1 MDVYE
6 VRQKAQYHNIR
17 DMNLRVV
24 YYARVSTE
32 KEEQLNALDNQ
43 FKYYEDYISS
53 CPNWEFIRGYVDEGI
68 SGVTTNKRDSFA
80 DMIYDA
86 ENGEF
91 DIIIT
96 KEVSRFARNT
106 LDSIQ
111 YTRELLKKG
120 VAVYFK
126 EDNINT
132 LDPDGELRLTIMAS
146 LAQDESRRISNR
158 IKIGHSMAIKK
169 GRVLGNSR
177 IYGYNLK
184 NAKLEIVEDEAEMVR
199 KIFGLYAT
207 GDYST
212 NRIENILY
220 QDGYRSRAG
229 KKIDRRVIG
238 NIIKNP
244 KYKGYYCGNKVKI
257 VDMFTKA
264 QKFLPEEEW
273 VMWKDETGKTIPAIV
288 DEELWERANE
298 VFRARSKE
306 VKLRSGKQNHNNLF
320 TSKIMCGNDG
330 SNYRLKYRRLRGEK
344 VSPRWACTHKLKDG
358 TDKCSSFAIK
368 EDILIDIVK
377 DVINILCKDNKKIT
391 DNYIELYKKE
401 LQNNNTEQ
409 KLVDLKNKVQKLT
422 SKQDKLVD
430 LVMEDLISKDSFKE
444 RNQVLEDDIKKYK
457 DEIKTIEN
465 SESSLESNLQRIN
478 NMQKY
483 LEEIIKEPNDGELTQ
498 GIIDTLIEKIIITPI
513 KNDKKGA
520 EAVVDVILRSDKK
533 IVYKI
538 NKNNNDFVFRLENI
552 CKKMM
557 SKRNTY
563 STPNRNYLEHTMN
576 VDIILNIWM

>member
-6 VRQKAQYHNIR
+6 VRQRAQYNNIR
-17 DMNLRVV
+17 DMKLRVV

-68 SGVTTNKRDSFA
+68 SGVTTNKRNSFA

-120 VAVYFK
+120 VAVYFR

-184 NAKLEIVEDEAEMVR
+184 NAKLEIIEDEAEMIR
-199 KIFGLYAT
+199 KIFNLYAT

-212 NRIENILY
+212 NRLEKVLY
-220 QDGYRSRAG
+220 EDGYRNRSG
-229 KKIDRRVIG
+229 NKIDKKVIG
-238 NIIKNP
+238 QIVQNP

-257 VDMFTKA
+257 VDMFTKT

-273 VMWKDETGKTIPAIV
+273 VMWKDETGETIPAIV
-288 DEELWERANE
+288 DEELWEKANE

-306 VKLRSGKQNHNNLF
+306 VKLRSGKQNHHNLF

-330 SNYRLKYRRLRGEK
+330 SNYRLKYRRLHGEK
-344 VSPRWACTHKLKDG
+344 VSPNWVCAHKLKDG
-358 TDKCSSFAIK
+358 ADKCSSFGIK
-368 EDILIDIVK
+368 EDILINIVK
-377 DVINILCKDNKKIT
+377 EVINIFCKDNKKIT

-409 KLVDLKNKVQKLT
+409 KLVDLKNKLQKLT
-422 SKQDKLVD
+422 NKQDKLVD

-444 RNQVLEDDIKKYK
+444 RNKTLEDDIKKYK
-457 DEIKTIEN
+457 DEIEKIEN
-465 SESSLESNLQRIN
+465 SENTLEDNLQRIN

-483 LEEIIKEPNDGELTQ
+483 LEEITKEPNDGELTQ
-498 GIIDTLIEKIIITPI
+498 GIIDALIEKIIITPM
-513 KNDKKGA
+513 KNDKTGA
-520 EAVVDVILRSDKK
+520 EATVDVILRCDKRM
-533 IVYKI
+533 VYKV
-538 NKNNNDFVFRLENI
+538 NKNNNNFVFRLENI
-552 CKKMM
+552 CKKMVEDYEKKM
-557 SKRNTY
+557 ANQES
-563 STPNRNYLEHTMN
+563 
-576 VDIILNIWM
+576 